1 MRHDDTYSDLL
12 WGQKWIPG
20 LYFAWY
26 YIVSAGNKYDKS
38 FVPCKL
44 LEGLLESPK
53 PCRIP
58 ALLSFKFGGFF
69 FQAWR
74 LDSSIRKDHRR
85 PCRRPFESDP
95 PSPGDRVS
103 DNVVLRGHALV
114 ITRETDIGH
123 DRLATGI
130 FHVAEGHF
138 GPLVFVDQNFR
149 VIDVGNLLEGH
160 CRGGT

>member
-58 ALLSFKFGGFF
+58 ALLSFKFGVFF
-69 FQAWR
+69 FR
-74 LDSSIRKDHRR
+74 RGDSIPASEKIID
-85 PCRRPFESDP
+85 
-95 PSPGDRVS
+95 
-103 DNVVLRGHALV
+103 ALV
-114 ITRETDIGH
+114 GVLLNQIHHPLETVSAITW
-123 DRLATGI
+123 
-130 FHVAEGHF
+130 FYEGT
-138 GPLVFVDQNFR
+138 P
-149 VIDVGNLLEGH
+149 
-160 CRGGT
+160 